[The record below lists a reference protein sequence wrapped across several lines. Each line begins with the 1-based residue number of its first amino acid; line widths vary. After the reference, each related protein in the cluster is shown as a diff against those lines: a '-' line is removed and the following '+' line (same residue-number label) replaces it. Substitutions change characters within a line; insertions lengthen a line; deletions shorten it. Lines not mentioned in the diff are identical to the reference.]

1 MSNKILDEDRTSELW
16 ETIKNFVY
24 DKTTVNIPIKAPIGC
39 IVWWSGTADN
49 VPTGWHICDGT
60 NGTIDLR
67 DKFILAAG
75 PNHAVGET
83 GGAEEVTLTVEQMP
97 SHNHS
102 ENFVTTTI
110 SSNKI
115 TANPPYAI
123 APQSADGKA
132 LPTWTWNGFPYDS
145 YSQHVGKS
153 GSSQP
158 HSNMPPYYTLCAIQK
173 ISADETDGPTF
184 FTTDD
189 TLTITDDNVL
199 GVAVP
204 NKPITKEE
212 YDALTEEEKAGKFWL
227 VDEPAL
233 TPTTISIQ
241 EYDTDGGWHIRKYSD
256 GYVEMISTS
265 TITMELS
272 DWEENGAA
280 FCKDTA
286 FVAKNYPVALTVL
299 YGSFPSLLANGHGYG
314 AWVTPSNYVDN
325 LLRTTGYAIWR
336 FTKPNTVK
344 TYTLNILVTGRW
356 K

>member
-1 MSNKILDEDRTSELW
+1 MSNKILDGDRVSELW

-49 VPTGWHICDGT
+49 VPAGWHICDGT

-75 PNHAVGET
+75 TAHEVGEE
-83 GGAEEVTLTVEQMP
+83 GGSEEVTLTVEQMP
-97 SHNHS
+97 KHTHQLIEREELNEGSVVK
-102 ENFVTTTI
+102 FYDT
-110 SSNKI
+110 SSKPRASGRGI
-115 TANPPYAI
+115 TSSTNPAGN
-123 APQSADGKA
+123 SK
-132 LPTWTWNGFPYDS
+132 
-145 YSQHVGKS
+145 
-153 GSSQP
+153 P
-158 HSNMPPYYTLCAIQK
+158 HPNMPPYYTLCAIQK

-189 TLTITDDNVL
+189 TLTMSEDNVL